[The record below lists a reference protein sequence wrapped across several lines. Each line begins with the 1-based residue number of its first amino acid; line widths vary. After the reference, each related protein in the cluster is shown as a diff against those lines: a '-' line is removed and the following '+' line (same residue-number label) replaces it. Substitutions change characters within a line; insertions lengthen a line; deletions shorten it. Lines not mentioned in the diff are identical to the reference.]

1 MLLGSMIA
9 LIGANNPETLIN
21 KPSYDDDDDDVRR
34 FFFFWLINPE
44 SNPTINQQLIYCSN
58 SSLSRLINYYHYK
71 I

>member
-34 FFFFWLINPE
+34 FFFFLA
-44 SNPTINQQLIYCSN
+44 Y
-58 SSLSRLINYYHYK
+58 
-71 I
+71 